1 MKQKVKQKV
10 NKSKKNPL
18 KGMKTFFIIW
28 LGQLA
33 SMIGSGLIGFAL
45 GVWIYQQ
52 TGQATPFAL
61 TALFGTLPRVLLSP
75 VAGAVSDR
83 WNRKRIMLVADS
95 LSGLVTLA
103 TAILLLTGDMQVW
116 MVYLISFFGA
126 VFASF
131 QAPAYS
137 ASIVMLVRKDQL
149 TRANSMVQLGEAIES
164 ILTPLL
170 AGALFGLI
178 GMRGIIIIDVVT
190 YFIAISTLIFVHIPQ
205 PKRQDEE
212 AKKQTSVFKDISIGW
227 QFLSAHRGLLGLLMY
242 FAGVNFFANISAV
255 MVGPL
260 VLSFSTAT
268 SMGFA
273 QMMMGL
279 GMFLGSLLMS
289 IWGGPKGDRIKLIIG
304 AISLSSLGF
313 IIAGWQPSLTFI
325 AVGLFVLL
333 FFIPFGSGPSSA
345 VFASKVPPELQGRVF
360 STRSMISLSMMPFA
374 FLLSGIFADQ
384 VFNPLLV
391 EGGALADTFVGRWIG
406 VGPGRGIG
414 LMLILSGLFLLVISA
429 IAYAN
434 PRIRNIERE
443 IPDAVHEAVSED
455 AMDDGDDHGKSAP
468 AVAEG

>member
-1 MKQKVKQKV
+1 
-10 NKSKKNPL
+10 
-18 KGMKTFFIIW
+18 
-28 LGQLA
+28 
-33 SMIGSGLIGFAL
+33 
-45 GVWIYQQ
+45 
-52 TGQATPFAL
+52 
-61 TALFGTLPRVLLSP
+61 
-75 VAGAVSDR
+75 
-83 WNRKRIMLVADS
+83 
-95 LSGLVTLA
+95 
-103 TAILLLTGDMQVW
+103 
-116 MVYLISFFGA
+116 VYLISFFGA

-227 QFLSAHRGLLGLLMY
+227 QFLSANRGLLGLLMY

-304 AISLSSLGF
+304 AISLSS
-313 IIAGWQPSLTFI
+313 
-325 AVGLFVLL
+325 
-333 FFIPFGSGPSSA
+333 SA
-345 VFASKVPPELQGRVF
+345 AAFSHYPPADSQGR
-360 STRSMISLSMMPFA
+360 TNRPKGSLNTFLCHIGWCGFKLMCPSCA
-374 FLLSGIFADQ
+374 FLPEECKNLRLVDQ
-384 VFNPLLV
+384 HH
-391 EGGALADTFVGRWIG
+391 
-406 VGPGRGIG
+406 
-414 LMLILSGLFLLVISA
+414 
-429 IAYAN
+429 
-434 PRIRNIERE
+434 IRF
-443 IPDAVHEAVSED
+443 
-455 AMDDGDDHGKSAP
+455 
-468 AVAEG
+468 

>member
-1 MKQKVKQKV
+1 VKQKV

-95 LSGLVTLA
+95 LSGVVTLV

-137 ASIVMLVRKDQL
+137 ASIVMLVGKDQL

-190 YFIAISTLIFVHIPQ
+190 YFIAIF
-205 PKRQDEE
+205 
-212 AKKQTSVFKDISIGW
+212 
-227 QFLSAHRGLLGLLMY
+227 
-242 FAGVNFFANISAV
+242 
-255 MVGPL
+255 PL
-260 VLSFSTAT
+260 K
-268 SMGFA
+268 
-273 QMMMGL
+273 
-279 GMFLGSLLMS
+279 
-289 IWGGPKGDRIKLIIG
+289 W
-304 AISLSSLGF
+304 SSSH
-313 IIAGWQPSLTFI
+313 Q
-325 AVGLFVLL
+325 
-333 FFIPFGSGPSSA
+333 
-345 VFASKVPPELQGRVF
+345 
-360 STRSMISLSMMPFA
+360 
-374 FLLSGIFADQ
+374 
-384 VFNPLLV
+384 
-391 EGGALADTFVGRWIG
+391 
-406 VGPGRGIG
+406 
-414 LMLILSGLFLLVISA
+414 
-429 IAYAN
+429 
-434 PRIRNIERE
+434 
-443 IPDAVHEAVSED
+443 
-455 AMDDGDDHGKSAP
+455 
-468 AVAEG
+468 